1 MKTKS
6 RIIMVLG
13 IMTIAMV
20 TAGVPLTTHMNDTGA
35 SSPPLAGC
43 YTEEEIT
50 QLSEAG
56 NYNRDQAIELLE
68 FACEHAIRA
77 ENEND

>member
-20 TAGVPLTTHMNDTGA
+20 TAGVPLTTHMQDTGTSA
-35 SSPPLAGC
+35 NGLAGC
-43 YTEEEIT
+43 YSDQDIALLIEKGS
-50 QLSEAG
+50 L
-56 NYNRDQAIELLE
+56 NREQAIDLLE
-68 FACEHAIRA
+68 LACEHAIRA
-77 ENEND
+77 ENE